1 MKRKKIRKI
10 IIAVLIIVALAVVIF
25 KFAGGKTEEIKRLE
39 NLYNELNTS
48 QTYLFEMQ
56 ENDEDK
62 TIMAK
67 KGDKTIIDD
76 YTKDSHMTTIV
87 KDNNTYLVLHDR
99 EEYYVYEQNNVE
111 QSILT
116 DGLQEVVTKDFVTGT
131 EKVKG
136 QKYSYEEYQGS
147 TMFMEASSLD
157 VNEDDI
163 KTRFYFDND
172 NNLVYIRT
180 IKGVNQELLKINIQM
195 EVDDS
200 IFEVPSHYA
209 EN

>member
-1 MKRKKIRKI
+1 MKRKKIKKAILVILVAIVLVIVIIKI
-10 IIAVLIIVALAVVIF
+10 MS
-25 KFAGGKTEEIKRLE
+25 GKKEDMKRLE
-39 NLYNELNTS
+39 NLYNELNAS

-76 YTKDSHMTTIV
+76 YTEDSHTTTIV

-116 DGLQEVVTKDFVTGT
+116 DGLQDVVSKEFVTGT

-136 QKYSYEEYQGS
+136 KKYSYEEYQGS

-157 VNEDDI
+157 VNEEDI
-163 KTRFYFDND
+163 KTRFYFDNN

-180 IKGVNQELLKINIQM
+180 IKGVNQELLKINIQK

-200 IFEVPSHYA
+200 IFEIPSTYA

>member
-1 MKRKKIRKI
+1 MKKKKIKKI
-10 IIAVLIIVALAVVIF
+10 IIAVLVIIVLAVV
-25 KFAGGKTEEIKRLE
+25 TIKIASNKKQDVKMLE

-56 ENDEDK
+56 ENDENK

-76 YTKDSHMTTIV
+76 YTEDSHTTTIV

-116 DGLQEVVTKDFVTGT
+116 DGLQEVTNKEFVTGT

-136 QKYSYEEYQGS
+136 KKYSYEEYQGS
-147 TMFMEASSLD
+147 TMFMNTSSLD
-157 VNEDDI
+157 INEEDI
-163 KTRFYFDND
+163 RTRFYFDKD

-180 IKGVNQELLKINIQM
+180 IKGVNQELLKINIQK

-200 IFEVPSHYA
+200 IFEVPSH
-209 EN
+209 

>member
-1 MKRKKIRKI
+1 MKKKKIKKLV
-10 IIAVLIIVALAVVIF
+10 IAILVVVAIVAGIALILGRP
-25 KFAGGKTEEIKRLE
+25 KEDTERLT

-48 QTYLFEMQ
+48 QTYLFEMK
-56 ENDEDK
+56 ESDKDK

-76 YTKDSHMTTIV
+76 YYENSHTTTIV
-87 KDNNTYLVLHDR
+87 QDNNTYLVLHDR

-111 QSILT
+111 QTILT
-116 DGLQEVVTKDFVTGT
+116 DGLEEVIGKEFTIGT
-131 EKVKG
+131 ERVKG
-136 QKYSYEEYQGS
+136 KKYTYEEYQGS

-157 VNEDDI
+157 VNEEDI
-163 KTRFYFDND
+163 KTRFYFDNND
-172 NNLVYIRT
+172 NLVYIRT
-180 IKGVNQELLKINIQM
+180 IKGVNQELLKINIQK

-200 IFEVPSHYA
+200 IFEIPSNYA

>member
-1 MKRKKIRKI
+1 MKK
-10 IIAVLIIVALAVVIF
+10 
-25 KFAGGKTEEIKRLE
+25 
-39 NLYNELNTS
+39 S
-48 QTYLFEMQ
+48 
-56 ENDEDK
+56 DEDK

-76 YTKDSHMTTIV
+76 YTEDSHTTTIV

-116 DGLQEVVTKDFVTGT
+116 DGLQEVVTKDFVIGT
-131 EKVKG
+131 ESVKG
-136 QKYSYEEYQGS
+136 KKYLYEEYQGS
-147 TMFMEASSLD
+147 TMFMEASSLE
-157 VNEDDI
+157 VNEEEI
-163 KTRFYFDND
+163 KTRFYFDTD

-180 IKGVNQELLKINIQM
+180 IKGVNQELLKISIQKD
-195 EVDDS
+195 VDES

>member
-10 IIAVLIIVALAVVIF
+10 VLIVLIVVALAIVII
-25 KFAGGKTEEIKRLE
+25 KLTSGKDENIKRLE
-39 NLYNELNTS
+39 NLYNELNAS

-56 ENDEDK
+56 KNDKSK

-67 KGDKTIIDD
+67 KDDKTIIDD
-76 YTKDSHMTTIV
+76 YSENNHTTTIV
-87 KDNNTYLVLHDR
+87 KDNDTYLVLHDR
-99 EEYYVYEQNNVE
+99 EEYYVYEQNNVV
-111 QSILT
+111 QTILT
-116 DGLQEVVTKDFVTGT
+116 DGLQEVTKKDFVTGA

-136 QKYSYEEYQGS
+136 KKYLYEEFAGS
-147 TMFMEASSLD
+147 TIFMEASAHE

-163 KTRFYFDND
+163 KTRFYFDD
-172 NNLVYIRT
+172 NNNLAYIRT
-180 IKGVNQELLKINIQM
+180 IKGVNQELLKINIQK

-200 IFEVPSHYA
+200 IFELPSHYA